1 MEKYQEK
8 YEEWV
13 NNPIFDEETKK
24 ALLEMKGN
32 ETEKKDFKLGISLYD
47 ENDTLLLE
55 KTKEYKKE
63 DITSILEDAE
73 VFPLNETL
81 KLDAIKKYSINITE

>member
-1 MEKYQEK
+1 MENECLSKNAIPSIQ
-8 YEEWV
+8 
-13 NNPIFDEETKK
+13 DEIK
-24 ALLEMKGN
+24 N